1 MVHERRALLIVI
13 YVCTIKPEASDH
25 TGGHRVISFFKI
37 KKKKGQEKKCG
48 SLSSCAKVTGKLR
61 RQP

>member
-37 KKKKGQEKKCG
+37 KKKKVRKRNAEAYQ
-48 SLSSCAKVTGKLR
+48 AALR
-61 RQP
+61 LLAN